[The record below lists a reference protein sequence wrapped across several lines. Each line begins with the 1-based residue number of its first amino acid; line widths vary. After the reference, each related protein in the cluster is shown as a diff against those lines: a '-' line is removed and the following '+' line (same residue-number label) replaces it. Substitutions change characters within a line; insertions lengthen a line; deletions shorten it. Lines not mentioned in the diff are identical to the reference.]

1 MLLRGE
7 RMTDWE
13 DIERY
18 RRLIGELELPR
29 QDFAL
34 FGLRCPYCGK
44 SDRINRLERPEE
56 LEDCPEEYRRLWGKF
71 DRAGE
76 LVLCRF
82 CAALLVWDKDRQAA
96 TPLEQ
101 FDL

>member
-1 MLLRGE
+1 
-7 RMTDWE
+7 MTDWE

-18 RRLIGELELPR
+18 RQLIRELELPK

-44 SDRINRLERPEE
+44 SDRINRLEKPGE
-56 LEDCPEEYRRLWGKF
+56 LENCPEEYHRLWKRFG
-71 DRAGE
+71 REGE
-76 LVLCRF
+76 LVVCTF
-82 CAALLVWDKDRQAA
+82 CEVLLVVDEDRRTA

-101 FDL
+101 LD

>member
-1 MLLRGE
+1 
-7 RMTDWE
+7 MTNWA

-18 RRLIGELELPR
+18 RQLILDLGLPR

-44 SDRINRLERPEE
+44 SDRINRLEKPGE
-56 LEDCPEEYRRLWGKF
+56 LEACPEEYQSLWNRFASEG
-71 DRAGE
+71 D
-76 LVLCRF
+76 LVVCRF
-82 CAALLVWDKDRQAA
+82 CEVLLVRNKDDNTV

-101 FDL
+101 LE